1 MDAFIF
7 TAAVLP
13 AALRSE
19 SSNTMYPDRQ
29 LWSQYNSV
37 GQVAPFDG
45 GLPKPGP
52 ANDALWTL
60 AENLLVGAANVVR
73 RAPPT

>member
-1 MDAFIF
+1 M
-7 TAAVLP
+7 TAIVLP
-13 AALRSE
+13 ATIRSE
-19 SSNTMYPDRQ
+19 NGNTMYTDRQ
-29 LWSQYNSV
+29 LWSEYNSV
-37 GQVAPFDG
+37 GQVSPFDG

-73 RAPPT
+73 RAPPS

>member
-1 MDAFIF
+1 MDASNFI
-7 TAAVLP
+7 AAVLP

-19 SSNTMYPDRQ
+19 YGNSIYTDRQ

-37 GQVAPFDG
+37 GQVSPFDG
-45 GLPKPGP
+45 GLPQPGP